1 MRHSFGIGLMIGV
14 AGALVAQSPAQ
25 SPAPPTPPPPVAPGW
40 MVPGALPP
48 GLYRSGAMPLPPP
61 AFYDLN
67 AYYYSGYG
75 PWGGVFFP
83 GGVQSYAYHRSPRQ
97 LRDIARVPY
106 AAADRDAQDFHYRNQ
121 FMRRDESLLARNAA
135 LTEQGTQLFR
145 AGVYDRA
152 ARVLLDAAES
162 NHGDALCRVR
172 LGHALVALGRYGD
185 AARHVRR
192 AFELQPGL
200 ATLDYDLRE
209 EYGRRDDLD
218 RHRAALERAVQDRP
232 HDAAATLMLA
242 YVRYYTDGPGHAA
255 DLLRNARR
263 LDPGNELVDKLL
275 TVAEQFPA
283 APPMTPQ
290 AAPAPTSD
298 PRPATSNPP
307 RRQRPR
313 SRA

>member
-1 MRHSFGIGLMIGV
+1 MRQSFGIGLMIGV
-14 AGALVAQSPAQ
+14 AVVSVSQAQGPASPT
-25 SPAPPTPPPPVAPGW
+25 PAPPVPPGW
-40 MVPGALPP
+40 IVPGAMPP

-83 GGVQSYAYHRSPRQ
+83 GGVQSYTYHRSPRQ

-145 AGVYDRA
+145 AGAYDRA

-172 LGHALVALGRYGD
+172 LGHALVALGRYAD

-200 ATLDYDLRE
+200 ATLDYDLRD
-209 EYGRRDDLD
+209 EYGRPEDLHT
-218 RHRAALERAVQDRP
+218 HRAALERAVEDRP
-232 HDAAATLMLA
+232 HDAAATIMLA
-242 YVRYYTDGPGHAA
+242 YMRFYTDGPGHAA
-255 DLLRNARR
+255 GLLRSARR
-263 LDPGNELVDKLL
+263 LDPGNELIDKLL
-275 TVAEQFPA
+275 TVAEQLPA
-283 APPMTPQ
+283 LPPVAPE
-290 AAPAPTSD
+290 AAPAPPSD

-307 RRQRPR
+307 PRPQPR
-313 SRA
+313 TRA